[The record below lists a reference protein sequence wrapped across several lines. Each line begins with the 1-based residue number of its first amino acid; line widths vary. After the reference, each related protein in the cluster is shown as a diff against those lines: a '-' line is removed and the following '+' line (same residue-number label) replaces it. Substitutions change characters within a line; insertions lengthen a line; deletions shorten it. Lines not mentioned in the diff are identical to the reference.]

1 MASGSAPWST
11 QKREL
16 SPGAKERRLKA
27 ILKAQAEAEEEMEQT
42 QQTQAQAQGSVQAS
56 DAHSP
61 LEKHASIQ
69 TDFSD
74 SEDEGEEEEASG
86 IGKIDVTLLIAF
98 ADGGCVKGA
107 AEGSGPAM
115 KRSKIKAELEEDEA
129 ALARSRSNSRGR
141 KARSGSRT
149 SASRGAGMLLTP
161 PQSSMKEVE
170 DEVFRPERSES
181 PTNFTKKGG
190 QVARSFYK
198 GKGKEREHDAVRLS
212 YISSCRLNLLL
223 TRTKYQ
229 ERSHCI
235 RVFLQRTPCCC
246 RSCFCRAWVPF
257 GR

>member
-1 MASGSAPWST
+1 MASGSAPRPT

-27 ILKAQAEAEEEMEQT
+27 ILQAQAEEEMRQT
-42 QQTQAQAQGSVQAS
+42 QQAQAQAQGSVQALA
-56 DAHSP
+56 AHSSP

-69 TDFSD
+69 TDFPD
-74 SEDEGEEEEASG
+74 SEDEGDEQEARGTGEINDTSH
-86 IGKIDVTLLIAF
+86 IAF
-98 ADGGCVKGA
+98 SNSGCVNEI

-115 KRSKIKAELEEDEA
+115 KRSKIKTELEDEEA
-129 ALARSRSNSRGR
+129 SLARSRSNSRGR

-170 DEVFRPERSES
+170 DEVFRSERPES

-190 QVARSFYK
+190 QVARSFFK
-198 GKGKEREHDAVRLS
+198 GKGKEREHDAVRFP
-212 YISSCRLNLLL
+212 YISSCRLESLL
-223 TRTKYQ
+223 TRLKFP

-235 RVFLQRTPCCC
+235 RLLLQRTPCCC
-246 RSCFCRAWVPF
+246 RSFFCRAHVQF